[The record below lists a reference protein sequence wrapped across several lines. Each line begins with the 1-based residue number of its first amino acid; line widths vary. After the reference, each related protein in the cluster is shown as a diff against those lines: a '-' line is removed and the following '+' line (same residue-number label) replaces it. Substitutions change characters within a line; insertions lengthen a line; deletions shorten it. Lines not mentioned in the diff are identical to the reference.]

1 MNTENKF
8 LEKGKSFAD
17 VINDDKRK
25 VLDIAEAIPVMTPIT
40 NEERENIKDEF
51 LKRKGL
57 MESAIAGLSKGKNL
71 RNVHN
76 VELLKTLRIAYKLMF
91 LSIDNYILLSREV
104 KVIDTQLETIDWD
117 NAEKIA
123 GKNF

>member
-1 MNTENKF
+1 MNTGNKF
-8 LEKGKSFAD
+8 LEKGKNLED
-17 VINDDKRK
+17 IINDDKRK

-40 NEERENIKDEF
+40 NEERENVKDEF

-76 VELLKTLRIAYKLMF
+76 VELLKTLRMAYKLMF

-104 KVIDTQLETIDWD
+104 KVIDTQLETIDWT

-123 GKNF
+123 RKNF